1 MPEKFY
7 REWMGV
13 AREESEHY
21 RLLAEHLADLGHCYG
36 DFPAHDGLW
45 EMAERTQED
54 VLARLAL
61 VPRTL
66 EARGLDASPAVR
78 HKLASGGDRRGAEI
92 VDLILR
98 EIGLVIFTLASIYFF
113 FLAKKPQLVSQ
124 NALVKKTSR
133 SAFLLGLFI
142 SAINLFPIPY
152 YVIVSIALAS
162 YGLFGFQTA
171 EIYGLVLGILLG
183 SLTVFYAYVVV
194 FNRLRSKTDYLIRNM
209 NVIMGSITAVVS
221 MLTLYQ
227 VVKYYW

>member
-1 MPEKFY
+1 MTLFILFIAGYLAAFVGIFPPGLINMTAAKISLEDGKS
-7 REWMGV
+7 RAMGFV
-13 AREESEHY
+13 S
-21 RLLAEHLADLGHCYG
+21 G
-36 DFPAHDGLW
+36 
-45 EMAERTQED
+45 
-54 VLARLAL
+54 AL
-61 VPRTL
+61 VIIGFQAFISVYG
-66 EARGLDASPAVR
+66 ARYIDS
-78 HKLASGGDRRGAEI
+78 HHE

-162 YGLFGFQTA
+162 YGLFDFNA
-171 EIYGLVLGILLG
+171 LEIYVLVLGILLG

-194 FNRLRSKTDYLIRNM
+194 FNRLRSKTNYLIRNM
-209 NVIMGSITAVVS
+209 NVIMGSITSVVS
-221 MLTLYQ
+221 LLTLYH
-227 VVKYYW
+227 VIRYYW

>member
-1 MPEKFY
+1 MTVFFSFIAGYLAAFVGIFPPGLINMTAAKISLEDGKS
-7 REWMGV
+7 RAMGFV
-13 AREESEHY
+13 S
-21 RLLAEHLADLGHCYG
+21 G
-36 DFPAHDGLW
+36 
-45 EMAERTQED
+45 
-54 VLARLAL
+54 AL
-61 VPRTL
+61 VIIAVQTFISVYG
-66 EARGLDASPAVR
+66 ARYIDS
-78 HKLASGGDRRGAEI
+78 HHE

-124 NALVKKTSR
+124 NALVKKNSR

>member
-1 MPEKFY
+1 MTLFILFIAGYLAAFVGIFPPGLINMTAAKISLEDGKS
-7 REWMGV
+7 RAMGFV
-13 AREESEHY
+13 S
-21 RLLAEHLADLGHCYG
+21 G
-36 DFPAHDGLW
+36 
-45 EMAERTQED
+45 
-54 VLARLAL
+54 AL
-61 VPRTL
+61 VIIGIQAFISVYG
-66 EARGLDASPAVR
+66 ARYIDS
-78 HKLASGGDRRGAEI
+78 HHE

-162 YGLFGFQTA
+162 YGLFDFNA
-171 EIYGLVLGILLG
+171 LEIYVLVLGILLG

-194 FNRLRSKTDYLIRNM
+194 FNRLRSKTNYLIRNM
-209 NVIMGSITAVVS
+209 NVIMGSITSLVS
-221 MLTLYQ
+221 LFTLYH
-227 VVKYYW
+227 VIRYYW

>member
-1 MPEKFY
+1 MTLFILFVAGYLAAFVGIFPPGLINMTAAKISLEDGKS
-7 REWMGV
+7 RAMGFV
-13 AREESEHY
+13 S
-21 RLLAEHLADLGHCYG
+21 G
-36 DFPAHDGLW
+36 
-45 EMAERTQED
+45 
-54 VLARLAL
+54 AL
-61 VPRTL
+61 VIIGIQAFISVYG
-66 EARGLDASPAVR
+66 ARYIDS
-78 HKLASGGDRRGAEI
+78 HHE

-162 YGLFGFQTA
+162 YGLFEFNA
-171 EIYGLVLGILLG
+171 LEIYVLVLGILLG

-194 FNRLRSKTDYLIRNM
+194 FNRLRSKTNYLIRNM
-209 NVIMGSITAVVS
+209 NVIMGSITSVVS
-221 MLTLYQ
+221 LLTLYH
-227 VVKYYW
+227 VIRYYW

>member
-1 MPEKFY
+1 MTLFILFIAGYLAAFVGIFPPGLINMTAAKISLEDGKS
-7 REWMGV
+7 RAMGFV
-13 AREESEHY
+13 S
-21 RLLAEHLADLGHCYG
+21 G
-36 DFPAHDGLW
+36 
-45 EMAERTQED
+45 
-54 VLARLAL
+54 AL
-61 VPRTL
+61 VIIGIQAFISVYG
-66 EARGLDASPAVR
+66 ARYIDS
-78 HKLASGGDRRGAEI
+78 HHE

-162 YGLFGFQTA
+162 YGLFDFNA
-171 EIYGLVLGILLG
+171 LEIYVLVLGILLG

-194 FNRLRSKTDYLIRNM
+194 FNRLRSKTNYLIRNM
-209 NVIMGSITAVVS
+209 NVIMGSITSVVS
-221 MLTLYQ
+221 LFTLYH
-227 VVKYYW
+227 VIRYYW

>member
-1 MPEKFY
+1 LAAFVGIFPPGLINMTAAKISLEDGKS
-7 REWMGV
+7 RAMGFV
-13 AREESEHY
+13 S
-21 RLLAEHLADLGHCYG
+21 G
-36 DFPAHDGLW
+36 
-45 EMAERTQED
+45 
-54 VLARLAL
+54 AL
-61 VPRTL
+61 VIIGIQAFISVYG
-66 EARGLDASPAVR
+66 ARYIDS
-78 HKLASGGDRRGAEI
+78 HHE

-162 YGLFGFQTA
+162 YGLFEFNA
-171 EIYGLVLGILLG
+171 LEIYVLVLGILLG

-194 FNRLRSKTDYLIRNM
+194 FNRLRSKTNYLIRNM
-209 NVIMGSITAVVS
+209 NVIMGSITSVVS
-221 MLTLYQ
+221 LLTLYH
-227 VVKYYW
+227 VIRYYW

>member
-1 MPEKFY
+1 MTIIFSFIAGYLAAFVGIFPPGLINMTAAKISLEDGKS
-7 REWMGV
+7 RAMGFV
-13 AREESEHY
+13 S
-21 RLLAEHLADLGHCYG
+21 G
-36 DFPAHDGLW
+36 
-45 EMAERTQED
+45 
-54 VLARLAL
+54 AL
-61 VPRTL
+61 VVIAL
-66 EARGLDASPAVR
+66 QAFISVYGARYIDSHHEVN
-78 HKLASGGDRRGAEI
+78 
-92 VDLILR
+92 LILR

-113 FLAKKPQLVSQ
+113 FLAKKPKLVSQ

-162 YGLFGFQTA
+162 YGIFDFQTV

-209 NVIMGSITAVVS
+209 NVIMGSITSLVAL
-221 MLTLYQ
+221 MTLYH
-227 VVKYYW
+227 VIIYYW

>member
-1 MPEKFY
+1 MTVFFSFIAGYLAAFVGIFPPGLINMTAAKISLEDGKS
-7 REWMGV
+7 RAMGFV
-13 AREESEHY
+13 S
-21 RLLAEHLADLGHCYG
+21 G
-36 DFPAHDGLW
+36 
-45 EMAERTQED
+45 
-54 VLARLAL
+54 AL
-61 VPRTL
+61 VIIAVQAFISVYG
-66 EARGLDASPAVR
+66 ARYIDS
-78 HKLASGGDRRGAEI
+78 HHE

-209 NVIMGSITAVVS
+209 NAIMGSITAVVS
-221 MLTLYQ
+221 MFTLYQ

>member
-1 MPEKFY
+1 MTLFILFIAGYLAAFVGIFPPGLINMTAAKISLEDGKS
-7 REWMGV
+7 RAMGFV
-13 AREESEHY
+13 SGAIVIIGIQAFISVYGARYIDSHHE
-21 RLLAEHLADLGHCYG
+21 
-36 DFPAHDGLW
+36 
-45 EMAERTQED
+45 
-54 VLARLAL
+54 
-61 VPRTL
+61 
-66 EARGLDASPAVR
+66 
-78 HKLASGGDRRGAEI
+78 

-162 YGLFGFQTA
+162 YGLFEFNA
-171 EIYGLVLGILLG
+171 LEIYVLVLGILLG

-194 FNRLRSKTDYLIRNM
+194 FNRLRSKTNYLIRNM
-209 NVIMGSITAVVS
+209 NVIMGSITSVVS
-221 MLTLYQ
+221 LLTLYH
-227 VVKYYW
+227 VIRYYW

>member
-1 MPEKFY
+1 LFIAGYLAAFVGIFPPGLINMTAAKISLEDGKS
-7 REWMGV
+7 RAMGFV
-13 AREESEHY
+13 S
-21 RLLAEHLADLGHCYG
+21 G
-36 DFPAHDGLW
+36 
-45 EMAERTQED
+45 
-54 VLARLAL
+54 AL
-61 VPRTL
+61 VIIGIQAFISVYG
-66 EARGLDASPAVR
+66 ARYIDS
-78 HKLASGGDRRGAEI
+78 HHE

-162 YGLFGFQTA
+162 YGLFDFNA
-171 EIYGLVLGILLG
+171 LEIYVLVLGILLG

-194 FNRLRSKTDYLIRNM
+194 FNRLRSKTNYLIRNM
-209 NVIMGSITAVVS
+209 NVIMGSITSVVS
-221 MLTLYQ
+221 LLTLYH
-227 VVKYYW
+227 VIRYYW

>member
-1 MPEKFY
+1 MTLFILFIAGYLAAFVGIFPPGLINMTAAKISLEDGKS
-7 REWMGV
+7 RAMGFV
-13 AREESEHY
+13 S
-21 RLLAEHLADLGHCYG
+21 G
-36 DFPAHDGLW
+36 
-45 EMAERTQED
+45 
-54 VLARLAL
+54 AL
-61 VPRTL
+61 VIIGIQAFISVYG
-66 EARGLDASPAVR
+66 ARYIDS
-78 HKLASGGDRRGAEI
+78 HHE

-162 YGLFGFQTA
+162 YGLFDFNTL
-171 EIYGLVLGILLG
+171 EIYVLVLGILLG

-194 FNRLRSKTDYLIRNM
+194 FNRLRSKTNYLIRNM
-209 NVIMGSITAVVS
+209 NVIMGSITSVVS
-221 MLTLYQ
+221 LFTLYH
-227 VVKYYW
+227 VIRYYW

>member
-1 MPEKFY
+1 MTLYILFIAGYLAAFVGIFPPGLINMTAAKISLEDGKS
-7 REWMGV
+7 RAMGFV
-13 AREESEHY
+13 S
-21 RLLAEHLADLGHCYG
+21 G
-36 DFPAHDGLW
+36 
-45 EMAERTQED
+45 
-54 VLARLAL
+54 AL
-61 VPRTL
+61 VIIGIQAFISVYG
-66 EARGLDASPAVR
+66 ARYIDS
-78 HKLASGGDRRGAEI
+78 HHE

-162 YGLFGFQTA
+162 YSLFDFNA
-171 EIYGLVLGILLG
+171 LEIYVLVLGILLG

-194 FNRLRSKTDYLIRNM
+194 FNRLRSKTNYLIRNM
-209 NVIMGSITAVVS
+209 NVIMGSITSVVS
-221 MLTLYQ
+221 LLTLYH
-227 VVKYYW
+227 VIRYYW

>member
-1 MPEKFY
+1 MTLFILFITGYLAAFVGIFPPGLINMTAAKISLEDGKS
-7 REWMGV
+7 RAMGFV
-13 AREESEHY
+13 S
-21 RLLAEHLADLGHCYG
+21 G
-36 DFPAHDGLW
+36 
-45 EMAERTQED
+45 
-54 VLARLAL
+54 AL
-61 VPRTL
+61 VVIGIQAFISVYG
-66 EARGLDASPAVR
+66 ARYIDS
-78 HKLASGGDRRGAEI
+78 HHE

-162 YGLFGFQTA
+162 YGLFDFNA
-171 EIYGLVLGILLG
+171 LEIYVLVLGILLG

-194 FNRLRSKTDYLIRNM
+194 FNRLRSKTNYLIRNM
-209 NVIMGSITAVVS
+209 NVIMGSITSVVS
-221 MLTLYQ
+221 LLTLYH
-227 VVKYYW
+227 VIRYYW

>member
-1 MPEKFY
+1 MTLFILFIAGYLAAFVGIFPPGLINMTAAKISLEDGKS
-7 REWMGV
+7 RAMGFV
-13 AREESEHY
+13 S
-21 RLLAEHLADLGHCYG
+21 G
-36 DFPAHDGLW
+36 
-45 EMAERTQED
+45 
-54 VLARLAL
+54 AL
-61 VPRTL
+61 VIIGIQAFISVYG
-66 EARGLDASPAVR
+66 ARYIDS
-78 HKLASGGDRRGAEI
+78 HHE

-162 YGLFGFQTA
+162 YGLFEFNA
-171 EIYGLVLGILLG
+171 LEIYVLVLGILLG

-194 FNRLRSKTDYLIRNM
+194 FNRLRSKTNYLIRNM
-209 NVIMGSITAVVS
+209 NVIMGSITSVVS
-221 MLTLYQ
+221 LLTLYH
-227 VVKYYW
+227 VIRYYW

>member
-1 MPEKFY
+1 MTLFILFVAGYLAAFVGIFPPGLINMTAAKISLEDGKS
-7 REWMGV
+7 RAMGFV
-13 AREESEHY
+13 S
-21 RLLAEHLADLGHCYG
+21 G
-36 DFPAHDGLW
+36 
-45 EMAERTQED
+45 
-54 VLARLAL
+54 AL
-61 VPRTL
+61 VIIGIQAFISVYG
-66 EARGLDASPAVR
+66 ARYIDS
-78 HKLASGGDRRGAEI
+78 HHE

-162 YGLFGFQTA
+162 YGLFDFNA
-171 EIYGLVLGILLG
+171 LEIYVLVLGILLG

-194 FNRLRSKTDYLIRNM
+194 FNRLRSKTNYLIRNM
-209 NVIMGSITAVVS
+209 NVIMGSITSVVS
-221 MLTLYQ
+221 LFTLYH
-227 VVKYYW
+227 VIRYYW